1 MSLQALVFDFDGLIL
16 DTEWSAFSTAAEV
29 WSEHGIELELAV
41 WQEIVGTAEHV
52 HWSEM
57 LETDLGRPID
67 RDAVIPARQAQ
78 HHAEVEA
85 MDLLPGA
92 EDLIRAASIAGLAPR
107 RRLQLAAGLG
117 RWSSRAPG
125 PIGSLRRR
133 RLSGPRRHDQARP
146 EALHAAV
153 EAVGVDPPARRRP
166 GGLPP
171 RHRVAEAA
179 GLACV
184 AVPNRVTA
192 GQDFSAARL
201 RRRLPAQRLDDPDP
215 GGPRL
220 TGSGRALRPLLRP
233 R

>member
-29 WSEHGIELELAV
+29 WTEHGIELDLAV

-57 LETDLGRPID
+57 LEGDLGRPID
-67 RDAVIPARQAQ
+67 RDTVIPARQAQ

-92 EDLIRAASIAGLAPR
+92 EDLIRAASIAGLGLAIASSSPLDWVGGHLE
-107 RRLQLAAGLG
+107 RLGL
-117 RWSSRAPG
+117 
-125 PIGSLRRR
+125 IGSF
-133 RLSGPRRHDQARP
+133 
-146 EALHAAV
+146 AAV
-153 EAVGVDPPARRRP
+153 VCRDHVTMTKPDPELYTAAVGALGVDPA
-166 GGLPP
+166 
-171 RHRVAEAA
+171 HAVALEDSHHGTVAAKAA

-192 GQDFSAARL
+192 GQDFRAARL
-201 RRRLPAQRLDDPDP
+201 VVDSLE
-215 GGPRL
+215 RL
-220 TGSGRALRPLLRP
+220 TLPTLEDLLA
-233 R
+233 

>member
-29 WSEHGIELELAV
+29 WSEHGIELDLAV

-67 RDAVIPARQAQ
+67 RDTVIPARQAQ
-78 HHAEVEA
+78 HHVEVEA

-92 EDLIRAASIAGLAPR
+92 EDLIRAASV
-107 RRLQLAAGLG
+107 AGLG
-117 RWSSRAPG
+117 LAVASSSPLDWVGGHLERRG
-125 PIGSLRRR
+125 LIGSFDVVVCRDHVAMTK
-133 RLSGPRRHDQARP
+133 PDP
-146 EALHAAV
+146 ELYTAAV
-153 EAVGVDPPARRRP
+153 EALGVDPAHAVALEDSHHGTVAAR
-166 GGLPP
+166 
-171 RHRVAEAA
+171 AA

-201 RRRLPAQRLDDPDP
+201 VVGSLEL
-215 GGPRL
+215 L
-220 TGSGRALRPLLRP
+220 TIPVLADLVTP
-233 R
+233 

>member
-1 MSLQALVFDFDGLIL
+1 MSLDALVFDFDGLIL

-57 LETDLGRPID
+57 LEGDLGRPID
-67 RDAVIPARQAQ
+67 RDTVIPARQAQ

-92 EDLIRAASIAGLAPR
+92 EDLIRAASV
-107 RRLQLAAGLG
+107 AGLG
-117 RWSSRAPG
+117 LAVASSSPLAWVGGHLERRG
-125 PIGSLRRR
+125 LIGYFDAVVCRDHVTMTK
-133 RLSGPRRHDQARP
+133 PDP
-146 EALHAAV
+146 ELYTAAV
-153 EAVGVDPPARRRP
+153 DALGVDPA
-166 GGLPP
+166 
-171 RHRVAEAA
+171 HVVALEDSHHGTVAAKAA

-201 RRRLPAQRLDDPDP
+201 VVDSLEH
-215 GGPRL
+215 L
-220 TGSGRALRPLLRP
+220 TIPTLAGLVG
-233 R
+233 